1 MAFGKIASKL
11 AGKVAK
17 KKKTTNK
24 GRKKIKPYVK
34 PFQEQVAYYKT
45 VLERAN
51 KNAASGNEKAL
62 KNDMQVLR
70 AVQAQIK
77 QDFGKKPMKPTPNL
91 PKLKLKKP
99 PVKKMKPGTKA
110 AAGVV
115 GGATGASALIE
126 KKRFGGTVLKLTDV
140 AKRLKDRPKTTTK
153 KKPKSKPKPTPKRQ
167 VKGAKMI
174 QGAGDKSDPKVG
186 KFGAGQKQARGGAT
200 PAAKEAM
207 SSTEKDRLA
216 RGKAARGS
224 FERAKGL
231 KKGSLAQLQDD
242 YSKLKVG
249 DKRAERLK
257 GTKSKYYPV
266 FKKRGMKPMKKG
278 GPIGSTTKPKKRP
291 VDGIKM
297 AAEQPSWMKGLTQ
310 GEIDA
315 ILGRPTRDSGGV
327 KRSEKKKKKKKKT
340 VTARTGGQ
348 VISKKNGGKVN
359 MGYGDSLVRKGY
371 DNN

>member
-1 MAFGKIASKL
+1 MVFGKIAST
-11 AGKVAK
+11 VAKKAVK

-34 PFQEQVAYYKT
+34 PSQEQVAYYKT
-45 VLERAN
+45 VQ
-51 KNAASGNEKAL
+51 SGA
-62 KNDMQVLR
+62 
-70 AVQAQIK
+70 
-77 QDFGKKPMKPTPNL
+77 KK
-91 PKLKLKKP
+91 KK

-115 GGATGASALIE
+115 GGATGASALTE
-126 KKRFGGTVLKLTDV
+126 KKKVGGVVLKLTDV
-140 AKRLKDRPKTTTK
+140 ARRLKARPKTTTK

-167 VKGAKMI
+167 VKEAKMV

-207 SSTEKDRLA
+207 GDTEKDRLA

-231 KKGSLAQLQDD
+231 KKGSIKQLEDAYD
-242 YSKLKVG
+242 KLTA
-249 DKRAERLK
+249 DAKRAQRLK

-278 GPIGSTTKPKKRP
+278 GPLNSTRPKERP
-291 VDGIKM
+291 VDGIKT
-297 AAEQPSWMKGLTQ
+297 AALPSWMKGLSQ
-310 GEIDA
+310 SEIDS
-315 ILGRPTRDSGGV
+315 ILGRPSRDSGGV

-359 MGYGDSLVRKGY
+359 MGYGDSLVRQGY